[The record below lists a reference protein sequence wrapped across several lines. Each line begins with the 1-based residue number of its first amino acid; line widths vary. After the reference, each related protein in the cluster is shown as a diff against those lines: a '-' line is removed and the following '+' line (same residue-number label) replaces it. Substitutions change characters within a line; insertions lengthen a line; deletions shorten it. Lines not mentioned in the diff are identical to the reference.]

1 MESVRMRRRQDLRP
15 RLKASTETS
24 SGFGVFRG
32 LKYASFGGTTV
43 ILYAA
48 QRLIFSFVC
57 DLSST
62 ESSVSYN
69 LRQKDNRCSPKY
81 INAFGLTRQV

>member
-1 MESVRMRRRQDLRP
+1 M
-15 RLKASTETS
+15 
-24 SGFGVFRG
+24 
-32 LKYASFGGTTV
+32 